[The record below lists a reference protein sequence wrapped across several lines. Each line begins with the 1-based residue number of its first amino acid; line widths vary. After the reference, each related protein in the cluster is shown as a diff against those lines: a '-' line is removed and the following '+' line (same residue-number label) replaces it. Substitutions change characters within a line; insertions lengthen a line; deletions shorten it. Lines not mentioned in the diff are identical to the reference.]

1 MTSASNNLPISI
13 DYTSRDFYSLR
24 EDLIAR
30 VRSNLPGWSG
40 TDPADFGVALIEA
53 FAYMG
58 DIANYYIDRVANE
71 SYLSTATQRASII
84 GYANSVGYTIDGYRA
99 ASTTLTFGNSS
110 NSSVTVPAGTTVY
123 VDKLINNE
131 IKRIKF
137 TTDSSVTIPSNTP
150 LNSSTNTATAT
161 QGYSVAVSSTAGAQ
175 QVETGVYGIKL
186 ADTTGRASQ
195 SYSLN
200 DNNVTDASLAVYI
213 WDGSSYVKWTKVT
226 DLTLYGK
233 SDLVYGTTLDENNY
247 TVIYFGDGVSG
258 SIPGVSNALW
268 VAYNLGDG
276 VYGNMD
282 ASSIGVSGNFI
293 LSAPGY
299 TSETIS
305 AITSVVTLTNT
316 TPATGGADPESN
328 ASIRSGA
335 SSVAS
340 TVLRAVTLLD
350 YENIALTSSNIGKVK
365 AYSTNYTSVTL
376 YVAPKRDS
384 VTPSGYSFGEA
395 DLYPGYDTAN
405 SNTTN
410 EMNSLLTNVYN
421 TVSRYSQIGISLT
434 VSPVYYTP
442 ITLSYTYIAATG
454 YSTTDLTTTISNYL
468 ASRFS
473 YGNARIAE
481 SLTKNVILKEII
493 SLPGVVTAAVTV
505 LDRNSGSGSSDLTG
519 LPGEVFVLAGS
530 SITGAEVGG
539 SSLSALT
546 ATYKGSGT
554 SPTPTFSSAIY
565 DYTYSVANAGGNN
578 IFILTPSTADANA
591 TITVGG
597 AVVASGFPYTLPSL
611 VVGSNAVTVTVTSAN
626 GSKLDYK
633 LLITRTS

>member
-24 EDLIAR
+24 EDLISR
-30 VRSNLPGWSG
+30 VKSNLPGWSG

-84 GYANSVGYTIDGYRA
+84 GYANSVGYTVDGYRA
-99 ASTTLTFGNSS
+99 AKTTLAFGNSS
-110 NSSVTVPAGTTVY
+110 SSTVIVPAGTVVY

-131 IKRIKF
+131 IRRIKF
-137 TTDSSVTIPSNTP
+137 TTDSLVTIPANTP
-150 LNSSTNTATAT
+150 LNNSPYVCTAT
-161 QGYSVAVSSTAGAQ
+161 QGYAVATSSTSGAQ
-175 QVETGVYGIKL
+175 QVESGVYGIKL
-186 ADTTGRASQ
+186 SDTTGRASQ

-200 DNNVTDASLAVYI
+200 DNNVTDDSLAVYI

-233 SDLVYGTTLDENNY
+233 NDLVYGTTIDENNY
-247 TVIYFGDGVSG
+247 IVIYFGDGVSG
-258 SIPGVSNALW
+258 AIPGLSQALW
-268 VAYNLGDG
+268 VTYSVSDG
-276 VYGNMD
+276 VYGNMN

-305 AITSVVTLTNT
+305 AITSVTTLTNT

-328 ASIRSGA
+328 AAIRSGA

-376 YVAPKRDS
+376 FVSPKRDS

-395 DLYPGYDTAN
+395 DLYPGYNT
-405 SNTTN
+405 SNTVITN
-410 EMNSLLTNVYN
+410 EMTSLLSSVYE

-442 ITLSYTYIAATG
+442 VTIAYNFIGATG
-454 YSTTDLTTTISNYL
+454 YSTAQLTTAISNYL
-468 ASRFS
+468 TSRFS
-473 YGNARIAE
+473 YANARISDTITSDA
-481 SLTKNVILKEII
+481 IAKEII
-493 SLPGVVTAAVTV
+493 SIPGVVTANVTDLNGAVSTTKT
-505 LDRNSGSGSSDLTG
+505 LTG
-519 LPGEVFVLAGS
+519 LPGQVFVVNGG
-530 SITGAEVGG
+530 SITGTDVGI
-539 SSLSALT
+539 STLSALA
-546 ATYKGSGT
+546 ATYKGSSV
-554 SPTPTFSSAIY
+554 SPTPTFSTNVY
-565 DYTYSVANAGGNN
+565 EYTYSVANAGGNN
-578 IFILTPSTADANA
+578 IFVVTPTTADANA
-591 TITVGG
+591 TITVAG
-597 AVVASGFPYTLPSL
+597 AIVASGSPYTLAPL
-611 VVGSNAVTVTVTSAN
+611 EVGFNAVTITVVNFN
-626 GSKLDYK
+626 GGRVEYK
-633 LLITRTS
+633 LFITRTS